1 MATLTIAEYSGLGN
15 TGFDG
20 QVAVPGEDSHLLD
33 QQVTV
38 PALAGPA
45 NPSAAFQSAPSRGPA
60 PMAQPPQGAG
70 TRWIELTTDTACHY
84 AIGPAGTVAT
94 AANRVL
100 PANAPPLLRR
110 VPENQGWIVS
120 VLGVV

>member
-1 MATLTIAEYSGLGN
+1 MATITIAEYSGLAN

-20 QVAVPGEDSHLLD
+20 QVAAPGEDTHLLD
-33 QQVTV
+33 QQVAV
-38 PALAGPA
+38 PTNAGPA
-45 NPSAAFQSAPSRGPA
+45 AASAAFQSAPSRGPA
-60 PMAQPPQGAG
+60 PMAQPPQGQG
-70 TRWIELTTDTACHY
+70 TKWLELTTDTACHY

-110 VPENQGWIVS
+110 VPENQAWIIS
-120 VLGVV
+120 VLGV